1 MANYAALKAKL
12 EELVNRQWDLKTVE
26 ARCRSLAANGI
37 TRKALVRDEILTH
50 RAQILGRVQRRG
62 EEYNFYAGNCA
73 RSAAL
78 AAMEEFGLGNM
89 DVVKALAPFP
99 GYGGTG
105 WMCGG
110 LTGGLMAIGLHCGSN
125 DLENHDSV
133 HTAIAAAQI
142 FMARFEEEVGA
153 VTCRKIQEDVVFGRY
168 MDPGASPQNMEVFQ
182 ESHGFEKCSL
192 IAGIGAR
199 LAAEVII
206 DCIAQ
211 EH

>member
-1 MANYAALKAKL
+1 MANYQMLKEKL
-12 EELVNRQWDLKTVE
+12 QEMVDRQWDIPAIE
-26 ARCRSLAANGI
+26 SRCRSLVANGI
-37 TRKALVRDEILTH
+37 IKKALIRDEILTH
-50 RAQILGRVQRRG
+50 RAQILNRVQRRG
-62 EEYNFYAGNCA
+62 EEYNFCAGNCA

-89 DVVKALAPFP
+89 EVVKALAPFP

-110 LTGGLMAIGLHCGSN
+110 VTGGLISIGLYRGSD
-125 DLENHDSV
+125 DLQDHEAV
-133 HTAIAAAQI
+133 GAAVAAAQL

-153 VTCRKIQEDVVFGRY
+153 VTCRKIQEDLVFGRY
-168 MDPGASPQNMEVFQ
+168 MDPAAGPKNMKAFQ

-199 LAAEVII
+199 LAAEII
-206 DCIAQ
+206 IESIVQ
-211 EH
+211 QR